1 MEDLRLKAEKE
12 EEDRKKAEREEGMR
26 AEVTPLEANAQSE
39 ADGGQHRYVRGYIFL
54 FLGGFLLIREKQEWC
69 M

>member
-1 MEDLRLKAEKE
+1 MENLRLKAEKE
-12 EEDRKKAEREEGMR
+12 EEDRKKAEREEAMR
-26 AEVTPLEANAQSE
+26 AEVTPLEANAQE

-54 FLGGFLLIREKQEWC
+54 FLGGFLLIREKREWC

>member
-1 MEDLRLKAEKE
+1 
-12 EEDRKKAEREEGMR
+12 MR
-26 AEVTPLEANAQSE
+26 AEVTPLEANAQE

-54 FLGGFLLIREKQEWC
+54 FLGGFLLIREKREC